1 MTLQSGMHS
10 HCGRFLKAAA
20 MAWLLFISTAVV
32 IDHVALSRLTDDMQS
47 NTLEHRLTLLDQ
59 QLSELAQQVED
70 ALDQPE
76 PVTPADI
83 AAIHQSLEA
92 RLDDMEQAIST
103 HADIADLAP
112 LESRL
117 DQFEVRLQEARRTPP
132 PAAPPVQR
140 PAPANP
146 PIVTE
151 PPFQVLS
158 IELRGGERF
167 LSIAPTAPQSLAEI
181 RIVRPGETVG
191 GWLLEAIDGNT
202 AVFRVDGQARPLTV
216 P

>member
-10 HCGRFLKAAA
+10 HRGRFLKATAI
-20 MAWLLFISTAVV
+20 AWLLFISAAVV

-47 NTLEHRLTLLDQ
+47 NTLEPRLTLLDHR
-59 QLSELAQQVED
+59 LSELAQQVED

-83 AAIHQSLEA
+83 AAIHQSMEA
-92 RLDDMEQAIST
+92 RLADMEQEVST
-103 HADIADLAP
+103 HADIADIAL
-112 LESRL
+112 LKSRL
-117 DQFEVRLQEARRTPP
+117 DQFEVRLQKARRTLPA
-132 PAAPPVQR
+132 AAPPVQR
-140 PAPANP
+140 PAPAK

-167 LSIAPTAPQSLAEI
+167 LSIVPSDPQSLAET
-181 RIVRPGETVG
+181 RVVRPGETVG
-191 GWLLEAIDGNT
+191 GWLLEAINGNT
-202 AVFRVDGQARPLTV
+202 AVFRVDGQARQLTV

>member
-1 MTLQSGMHS
+1 MTLQSGTHS
-10 HCGRFLKAAA
+10 NRGRLLKAAA
-20 MAWLLFISTAVV
+20 IAWLLFISAAVI
-32 IDHVALSRLTDDMQS
+32 IDHVSLSRLTDDMKS
-47 NTLEHRLTLLDQ
+47 NTLEPKLTLLDHR
-59 QLSELAQQVED
+59 LSELAQQVED

-76 PVTPADI
+76 PATPADI
-83 AAIHQSLEA
+83 AAIRQTLEA
-92 RLDDMEQAIST
+92 RLSDMEQEIST

-117 DQFEVRLQEARRTPP
+117 DQFEVRMQEAHRTPP
-132 PAAPPVQR
+132 RAAPPVQR
-140 PAPANP
+140 PAPTK

-167 LSIAPTAPQSLAEI
+167 LSIAPSDPQSLAETK
-181 RIVRPGETVG
+181 VVLPGETVG
-191 GWLLEAIDGNT
+191 GWLLEAINGNT

>member
-1 MTLQSGMHS
+1 MTLQFGTHS
-10 HCGRFLKAAA
+10 NRGRLLKAAA
-20 MAWLLFISTAVV
+20 MAWLLFISAAVI
-32 IDHVALSRLTDDMQS
+32 IDHVALSRLTDDIQS
-47 NTLEHRLTLLDQ
+47 NTLEPRLTLLDHR
-59 QLSELAQQVED
+59 LSELAQRVED

-76 PVTPADI
+76 PITSADL
-83 AAIHQSLEA
+83 AAIYQPLEA
-92 RLDDMEQAIST
+92 RLTDLEQVVST
-103 HADIADLAP
+103 HADIADIAP

-117 DQFEVRLQEARRTPP
+117 DQFEARLQQARRTPP

-140 PAPANP
+140 PAPAK

-167 LSIAPTAPQSLAEI
+167 LSIAPTDPQSLAET
-181 RIVRPGETVG
+181 RVVRPGETVG
-191 GWLLEAIDGNT
+191 GWLLEAINGNT

>member
-10 HCGRFLKAAA
+10 HRGRLLKAAA
-20 MAWLLFISTAVV
+20 IAWLLFISAAVV

-47 NTLEHRLTLLDQ
+47 NTLEPRLTLQDHR
-59 QLSELAQQVED
+59 LSELAQHVED
-70 ALDQPE
+70 VLDQPE

-83 AAIHQSLEA
+83 AVIHQALEA
-92 RLDDMEQAIST
+92 RLADMEQAVST
-103 HADIADLAP
+103 HADIAP

-117 DQFEVRLQEARRTPP
+117 DQFEARLQEARRTLL
-132 PAAPPVQR
+132 PAASPLQR
-140 PAPANP
+140 PAPAK

-151 PPFQVLS
+151 PPFLVLS

-167 LSIAPTAPQSLAEI
+167 LSIAPTDPQSLAET
-181 RIVRPGETVG
+181 RVVRPGETVG
-191 GWLLEAIDGNT
+191 GWLLEAINGNT
-202 AVFRVDGQARPLTV
+202 AVFRVDGQARQLTV

>member
-1 MTLQSGMHS
+1 MTFQSGMHS
-10 HCGRFLKAAA
+10 NRGRLLKAAA
-20 MAWLLFISTAVV
+20 IAWLLFISAAVV

-47 NTLEHRLTLLDQ
+47 NKLEPRLTLLDHR
-59 QLSELAQQVED
+59 LSKLAQQVEG

-76 PVTPADI
+76 PVTLANLDVI
-83 AAIHQSLEA
+83 RQAMEA
-92 RLDDMEQAIST
+92 RLADMEQAVST
-103 HADIADLAP
+103 HADIAP

-140 PAPANP
+140 PAPAK

-167 LSIAPTAPQSLAEI
+167 LSIAPTAPQSLAET
-181 RIVRPGETVG
+181 RVVRPGETVG
-191 GWLLEAIDGNT
+191 GWLLEAINGNT
-202 AVFRVDGQARPLTV
+202 AVFRVDGQARPLIV

>member
-10 HCGRFLKAAA
+10 HRGRLLKAAA
-20 MAWLLFISTAVV
+20 IAWLLFISAAVV

-47 NTLEHRLTLLDQ
+47 NTLEPRLTLQDHR
-59 QLSELAQQVED
+59 LSELAQHVED
-70 ALDQPE
+70 VLDQPE

-83 AAIHQSLEA
+83 AVIHQALEA
-92 RLDDMEQAIST
+92 RLADMEQAVST
-103 HADIADLAP
+103 HADIAP

-117 DQFEVRLQEARRTPP
+117 DQFEARLQEARRTLL
-132 PAAPPVQR
+132 PAASPLQR
-140 PAPANP
+140 PAPAK

-151 PPFQVLS
+151 PPFLVLS

-167 LSIAPTAPQSLAEI
+167 LSIAPTDPQSLAEA
-181 RIVRPGETVG
+181 RVRRPGETVG
-191 GWLLEAIDGNT
+191 GWLLEAINGNT
-202 AVFRVDGQARPLTV
+202 VVFRVDGQARQLTV